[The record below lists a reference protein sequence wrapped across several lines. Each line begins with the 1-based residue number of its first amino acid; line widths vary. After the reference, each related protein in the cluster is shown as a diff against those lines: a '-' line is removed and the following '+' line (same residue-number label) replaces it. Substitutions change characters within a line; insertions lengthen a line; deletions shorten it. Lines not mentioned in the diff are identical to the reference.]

1 MAFQMMKKRFNIPLS
16 DFLYFLFSSD
26 TDLYSIYREQYELA
40 KKGISLQESNKMPEF
55 VRKAFISFVIED
67 KKLDNEFFLNSL
79 RT

>member
-1 MAFQMMKKRFNIPLS
+1 MKKRLNIPLS

>member
-1 MAFQMMKKRFNIPLS
+1 MAFQMMKKRLNIPLS

>member
-1 MAFQMMKKRFNIPLS
+1 MKKRFNIPLS